1 MRIGEILKEWTAN
14 GYTVFCQVVPMGQDY
29 TICVW
34 GGDTP
39 HVGSVVMSVARPS
52 LTGEGTGV
60 TSSVINGMGHKDE
73 YVARKFAEAA
83 AMKYNCTVVCACGI
97 HIDRITKEQ
106 LKDVADACDR
116 LLRHL
121 LENEKLQNFI
131 D

>member
-39 HVGSVVMSVARPS
+39 HVGSVVMSVARPG

-121 LENEKLQNFI
+121 LENEKL
-131 D
+131 

>member
-1 MRIGEILKEWTAN
+1 MRVGEILKEWTAN

-52 LTGEGTGV
+52 LTGEWTGV

-83 AMKYNCTVVCACGI
+83 AMKYNCTVVCTCGI

-121 LENEKLQNFI
+121 LENEKLQNYI

>member
-1 MRIGEILKEWTAN
+1 MRVGEILEEQTGGA
-14 GYTVFCQVVPMGQDY
+14 YPVSCQVVSMGQDY

-39 HVGSVVMSVARPS
+39 HVGSVVMSLARPS

-60 TSSVINGMGHKDE
+60 TSSVLNGMGHKDE
-73 YVARKFAEAA
+73 YVARKFAEATA
-83 AMKYNCTVVCACGI
+83 AKYNCTAVCTCGI

-116 LLRHL
+116 LLARL
-121 LENEKLQNFI
+121 LEKL
-131 D
+131 

>member
-1 MRIGEILKEWTAN
+1 MRVGEILKEQI
-14 GYTVFCQVVPMGQDY
+14 GGVYPVSCQAISMGWDY

-34 GGDTP
+34 GGDIP

-83 AMKYNCTVVCACGI
+83 AMKYNCTVVCTCGI
-97 HIDRITKEQ
+97 HIDHITKEQ

-116 LLRHL
+116 LLMHL

>member
-1 MRIGEILKEWTAN
+1 MRIGEILKECTAN

-39 HVGSVVMSVARPS
+39 HIGSVVMSVARPS

-73 YVARKFAEAA
+73 YVARKFAEATA
-83 AMKYNCTVVCACGI
+83 VKYNCTAVCACGI
-97 HIDRITKEQ
+97 HIDNITKEQ
-106 LKDVADACDR
+106 LKEIADICDR
-116 LLRHL
+116 LITQLMR
-121 LENEKLQNFI
+121 KLQNFI

>member
-1 MRIGEILKEWTAN
+1 MRVGEILKEQI
-14 GYTVFCQVVPMGQDY
+14 GGVYPVFCQIVPMGQDY

-39 HVGSVVMSVARPS
+39 HVGSVVMSVARSS

-83 AMKYNCTVVCACGI
+83 AMKHNCTVVCTCGI

-106 LKDVADACDR
+106 LKDVADVCER
-116 LLRHL
+116 LLARL
-121 LENEKLQNFI
+121 LENEKL
-131 D
+131 

>member
-1 MRIGEILKEWTAN
+1 MRVEEILEEQIAG
-14 GYTVFCQVVPMGQDY
+14 GYPVSCQAVSMGQDY

-52 LTGEGTGV
+52 LTREGTGV

-83 AMKYNCTVVCACGI
+83 AVKYNCTAVCTCGI
-97 HIDRITKEQ
+97 HIDNITKEQ
-106 LKDVADACDR
+106 LKNVADACDR
-116 LLRHL
+116 LLLRL
-121 LENEKLQNFI
+121 LEE
-131 D
+131 

>member
-1 MRIGEILKEWTAN
+1 MRVGEILKEQI
-14 GYTVFCQVVPMGQDY
+14 GGVYPVSCQAISMGWDY

-34 GGDTP
+34 GGDIP

-73 YVARKFAEAA
+73 YVARKFAETA
-83 AMKYNCTVVCACGI
+83 AMKYNCTVVCTCGI

-116 LLRHL
+116 LLGHL
-121 LENEKLQNFI
+121 LENEKL
-131 D
+131 

>member
-1 MRIGEILKEWTAN
+1 MRVGEILEEQIAG
-14 GYTVFCQVVPMGQDY
+14 GYPVSCQAVSMGQDY

-73 YVARKFAEAA
+73 YVARKFAEATA
-83 AMKYNCTVVCACGI
+83 VKYNCTAVCTCGI
-97 HIDRITKEQ
+97 HIDNITKEQ
-106 LKDVADACDR
+106 LQNVADACDR
-116 LLRHL
+116 LLAKL
-121 LENEKLQNFI
+121 LEE
-131 D
+131 

>member
-1 MRIGEILKEWTAN
+1 MRVGEILEEWI
-14 GYTVFCQVVPMGQDY
+14 GGVYPVSCQAVSMGQDY

-83 AMKYNCTVVCACGI
+83 AVKYNCTVVCTCGI
-97 HIDRITKEQ
+97 HIDNITKEQ
-106 LKDVADACDR
+106 LKEIADASDR
-116 LLRHL
+116 LLARL
-121 LENEKLQNFI
+121 LEKL
-131 D
+131 

>member
-1 MRIGEILKEWTAN
+1 MRVGEILEERTAD
-14 GYTVFCQVVPMGQDY
+14 GYAVSCQAVSMGQDY

-83 AMKYNCTVVCACGI
+83 ATKYNCTVVCTCGI
-97 HIDRITKEQ
+97 HIDNITKEQ
-106 LKDVADACDR
+106 LKDVADVCDR
-116 LLRHL
+116 LLTRL
-121 LENEKLQNFI
+121 LKE
-131 D
+131 

>member
-1 MRIGEILKEWTAN
+1 MERMRIGEILKEWTAN

-121 LENEKLQNFI
+121 LENEKL
-131 D
+131 